1 MSESTNRVNNGY
13 YDDEEE
19 ISIPELFG
27 YVFNHFKMIVII
39 TLVVSIIG
47 VCYALLTPKAYEV
60 SATLKIQAP
69 YGAGTVQKYSNNSFS
84 SNIIMNDVFL
94 RSNIENAIKNTPS
107 EKEVELKYEDVIEV
121 LTYAAVSGT
130 YNWTI
135 TLEKTSDTEYWAQFI
150 TNMVEPIMAEVVET
164 YSKDAETARSEIQKR
179 IAQYEELKSFVS
191 SSSSSSSSA
200 DDTDLRSYQATITSL
215 NEELRA
221 VDQYEQYLSTAFEW
235 VLKPQSG
242 EKSVGKSRAVICL
255 IFFLAGGVVSVIIAL
270 VLGFTD
276 KRVYNSTKLKETV
289 DDRLAASVPLYKKGC
304 VIDEREFRYIA
315 EKINLKK
322 DDTLS
327 IVTLSEK
334 AGGKTISSRL
344 EKECEAKVMNLGL
357 LSEKPDV
364 ISRIRESSYTLV
376 VLRAGVD
383 NYTVL
388 EKFISDMA
396 AIGVTSYGFVLNG
409 VDKSDK
415 DVTLYSEKESYTSH
429 KWLLETW
436 KSYYTKNL

>member
-39 TLVVSIIG
+39 TLVVSLIG
-47 VCYALLTPKAYEV
+47 VCFALLTPKAYEV

-69 YGAGTVQKYSNNSFS
+69 YGAGTVQKYSNNPFS
-84 SNIIMNDVFL
+84 STIIMNDVFL

-107 EKEVELKYEDVIEV
+107 EKEVDLLYEDVIED
-121 LTYAAVSGT
+121 LSYWAVDGT
-130 YNWTI
+130 YNWII
-135 TLEKTSDTEYWAQFI
+135 TLEKTSDTEYWIQFI
-150 TNMVEPIMAEVVET
+150 ENMVAPVMAEVPET
-164 YSKDAETARSEIQKR
+164 FSKDAETARGEIQKR
-179 IAQYEELKSFVS
+179 IAQYEELKSVVS
-191 SSSSSSSSA
+191 SSTTAFSS

-215 NEELRA
+215 NEELRI
-221 VDQYEQYLSTAFEW
+221 VDQFELYLPTAVEW
-235 VLKPQSG
+235 VLTPRSG
-242 EKSVGKSRAVICL
+242 EKSVGMSRAVMCV

-276 KRVYNSTKLKETV
+276 KRVYNSTKLRETV
-289 DDRLAASVPLYKKGC
+289 DDRLVASIPLYKKNSE
-304 VIDEREFRYIA
+304 IDEREFRYIA

-327 IVTLSEK
+327 VVTLSEK

-344 EKECEAKVMNLGL
+344 EKECEAEVVNLGL
-357 LSEKPDV
+357 LVEKPDV
-364 ISRIRESSYTLV
+364 ISGIRESSYTLV

-429 KWLLETW
+429 KWLRETW